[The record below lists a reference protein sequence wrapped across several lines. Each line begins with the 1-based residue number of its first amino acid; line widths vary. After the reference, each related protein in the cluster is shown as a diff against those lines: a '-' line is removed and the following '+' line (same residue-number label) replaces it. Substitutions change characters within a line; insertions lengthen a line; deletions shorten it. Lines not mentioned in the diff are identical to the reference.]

1 MNLLLL
7 KNPVLGEERASCPE
21 PRWNFWQ
28 ILHDP
33 VTKHHDDHVTSWVWE
48 SLMVAV
54 QRKVCEQGEELE
66 KAGPFFWRDL
76 LLRCSCW
83 WRGQSQECHWGF
95 RSCGNSSGSTKFLWL
110 CSPSSIQKCF
120 IAKASFSFL
129 VRNLLWQCAQLEWP
143 NTHYQEFQTEENEPF
158 LHSVTISVMGWQ
170 GVGAGPALFART
182 NSISGAVELPW
193 HCVFS

>member
-1 MNLLLL
+1 MSRV
-7 KNPVLGEERASCPE
+7 KNWKR
-21 PRWNFWQ
+21 Q
-28 ILHDP
+28 
-33 VTKHHDDHVTSWVWE
+33 
-48 SLMVAV
+48 
-54 QRKVCEQGEELE
+54 
-66 KAGPFFWRDL
+66 GPFFGGIS
-76 LLRCSCW
+76 CSGVDVGGED
-83 WRGQSQECHWGF
+83 RA
-95 RSCGNSSGSTKFLWL
+95 RSATGGSGAVETKFLWL

-170 GVGAGPALFART
+170 GVGAEPALSART
-182 NSISGAVELPW
+182 NNISGAVELPW